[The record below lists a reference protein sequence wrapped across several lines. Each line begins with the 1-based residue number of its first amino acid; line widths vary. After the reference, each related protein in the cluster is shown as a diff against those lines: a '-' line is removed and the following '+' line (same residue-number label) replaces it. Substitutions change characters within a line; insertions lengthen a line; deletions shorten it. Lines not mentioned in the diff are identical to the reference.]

1 MKTIK
6 LSIIVSVIII
16 FLNSCS
22 TLGEAGKI
30 ISNPK
35 GTTTDEFLVKKKS
48 PLIQP
53 PDFESI
59 PEPGTSKGQTD
70 KNTNTIE
77 KIIKSS
83 ESQSVDTRIKS
94 SSIEESIL
102 NQIKK

>member
-1 MKTIK
+1 MISS
-6 LSIIVSVIII
+6 L
-16 FLNSCS
+16 FL
-22 TLGEAGKI
+22 
-30 ISNPK
+30 
-35 GTTTDEFLVKKKS
+35 
-48 PLIQP
+48 
-53 PDFESI
+53 
-59 PEPGTSKGQTD
+59 PGTSKGQTD